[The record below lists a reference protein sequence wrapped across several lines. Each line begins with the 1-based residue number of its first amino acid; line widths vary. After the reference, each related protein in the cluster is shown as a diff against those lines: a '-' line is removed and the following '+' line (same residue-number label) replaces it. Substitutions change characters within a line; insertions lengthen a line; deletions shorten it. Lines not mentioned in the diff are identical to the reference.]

1 MEAKFLVA
9 GDCAVSVQM
18 GSEISLEVNR
28 LVRNLYTNLTE
39 NPVDGITEMVPT
51 YASLMVHY
59 QPQVIGFDHLK
70 EEIGKRMKEEG
81 EAEQARQI
89 VKEIPICYGGEL
101 GPDLEDCAAYE
112 DVSVEEFIRMH
123 SEHEYY
129 SYMLGFA
136 PRHAYMARFEEP
148 FHFKRRET
156 PRVHIPG
163 RSIVAQLNLSNLIP
177 FGQPCGWNI
186 VGSTPLEICDYQ
198 KEDPFV
204 VHAGEWVRYV
214 PVTLREYE
222 KIRKDV
228 ERGAYKVK
236 SYLRQGDGAVH
247 GKKVVK

>member
-1 MEAKFLVA
+1 MEAKFLAA

-18 GSEISLEVNR
+18 GEEISLEVNR

-39 NPVDGITEMVPT
+39 HPVDGITEMVPT

-59 QPQVIGFDHLK
+59 KPQIIGFDRLK
-70 EEIGKRMKEEG
+70 EEIGKRMEEEG
-81 EAEQARQI
+81 EAEQAKQV

-112 DVSVEEFIRMH
+112 DVTVEEFIRMH

-136 PRHAYMARFEEP
+136 PGHAYMARFEEP

-186 VGSTPLEICDYQ
+186 VGGTPLEICDYQ

-214 PVTLREYE
+214 PITLREYE
-222 KIRKDV
+222 KIRRDV
-228 ERGAYKVK
+228 ERGTYKVK
-236 SYLRQGDGAVH
+236 SYLRRESDAV
-247 GKKVVK
+247 

>member
-1 MEAKFLVA
+1 MEAKFLAA

-18 GSEISLEVNR
+18 GEEISLEVNR

-39 NPVDGITEMVPT
+39 HPVDGITEMVPT

-59 QPQVIGFDHLK
+59 KPQIIGFDRLK
-70 EEIGKRMKEEG
+70 EEIGKRMEEEG
-81 EAEQARQI
+81 EAEQAKQV

-136 PRHAYMARFEEP
+136 PGHAYMARFEEP

-186 VGSTPLEICDYQ
+186 VGGTPLEICDYQ

-214 PVTLREYE
+214 PITLREYE
-222 KIRKDV
+222 KIRRDV
-228 ERGAYKVK
+228 ERGTYKVK
-236 SYLRQGDGAVH
+236 SYLRRESDAV
-247 GKKVVK
+247 